1 MCVHLPKELINCFK
15 TPKNTVYVK
24 VSMNGVLKIFLI
36 VMRKQESIQEN
47 KVEILFIVL
56 DINNETDQN
65 QKSPNDYWAIGYCTN

>member
-15 TPKNTVYVK
+15 TPKDTVGVK
-24 VSMNGVLKIFLI
+24 VSMNGGLKIFLI

>member
-1 MCVHLPKELINCFK
+1 
-15 TPKNTVYVK
+15 
-24 VSMNGVLKIFLI
+24 MNGVLKIFLI
-36 VMRKQESIQEN
+36 GMRKQESIQEN

>member
-15 TPKNTVYVK
+15 TPKDTVGVK

-47 KVEILFIVL
+47 KVEILFIVM

>member
-15 TPKNTVYVK
+15 TPKNTVGVK